1 MKRFLALALFPAAA
15 TLLVTAIA
23 LWSRSAHSIEAGE
36 RYAVEANA
44 LVLLTPSVLLYLLA
58 LPVIW
63 RRVARVPARTVDL
76 ARAQAR

>member
-1 MKRFLALALFPAAA
+1 MTRFLALALFPAAA

-36 RYAVEANA
+36 RYAVEADA